1 MESFAL
7 TVEGTII
14 VIRGRKRKE
23 QIVAE
28 LPARGFWQLF
38 RASRGGDQRQERDPW
53 ETVELRYTPD
63 DLVQLEDDGRSNRG
77 TGAAADAHSQ
87 SQIVRAVG
95 AIIDQKEGKLLA
107 LTKEDQKITVE
118 YESALQQRISEEF
131 TVSSLYDYWVRMY
144 LKRAG
149 SR

>member
-7 TVEGTII
+7 KLEGAVVI
-14 VIRGRKRKE
+14 VNGRKRRGQSVE
-23 QIVAE
+23 E
-28 LPARGFWQLF
+28 LPAKGFWQLF
-38 RASRGGDQRQERDPW
+38 RAARKGEQSQERDPW
-53 ETVELRYTPD
+53 ETVELRYTPG
-63 DLVQLEDDGRSNRG
+63 DLLQLEDDGRSNRG
-77 TGAAADAHSQ
+77 TGTVVDAHSQ

-95 AIIDQKEGKLLA
+95 AIIDQKEGRLLA

-118 YESALQQRISEEF
+118 YESSLQQRVSEEF

-144 LKRAG
+144 LKRGG

>member
-1 MESFAL
+1 MESFGL
-7 TVEGTII
+7 TVEGT
-14 VIRGRKRKE
+14 VVVVKGRKRRGQLVE
-23 QIVAE
+23 E

-38 RASRGGDQRQERDPW
+38 RTAGKGDQPQERDPW

-118 YESALQQRISEEF
+118 YESALGQKISEEF
-131 TVSSLYDYWVRMY
+131 TVASLYDFWVRMY
-144 LKRAG
+144 LKRG
-149 SR
+149 GNR